1 MAVAAKGSETGQ
13 TTTGYGALDWYKD
26 AIIYQTHIKAFFD
39 SDNDGIGDFEGLTA
53 KLDYIKDL
61 GVSAIWLLPF
71 YPSPLRDDGY
81 DISDYTNVNPSYG
94 TMDDFKKFVGEAH
107 ERGLKVITELVIN
120 HTSDQH
126 PWFQRARTS
135 PKGSEER
142 NWYVWSDD
150 DKLYSG
156 TRIIFTD
163 TEKSN
168 WTWDPVA
175 EQYFWHRFFSHQPD
189 LNFDHPP
196 VMQAVID
203 AMYFWLKTGVD
214 GLRLDAIPYLVE
226 RDGTSNENIPETHH
240 VIKELRKALDAKFP
254 DRFFLAEANMWP
266 EDVIQYFGDDDECH
280 MAFHFPLM
288 PRMYMAVARED
299 RHPITDIMRQT
310 PEISPQNQWAIF
322 LRNHDELTLE
332 MVTDKERD
340 YLWETYAADKR
351 MRINVGIRRRLAPL
365 MENDRRKI
373 ELMNSLLLSMPGTPI
388 MYYGDELGMGDNIY
402 LGDRDGVRTPMQ
414 WSPDRNGGY
423 SRSDPARLYL
433 PAIMDPVY
441 GYQTVNVEA
450 QSRNTSSLL
459 SWMKRII
466 AVRQSRQAFGRGRI
480 EFLYPMNRQVLAY
493 LRIHEDEVILCVVN
507 LSRAAQAVELDL
519 SPYKGTA
526 PLELIGRSRFP
537 LIGDLTYLLTLSPY
551 GFYWFQLEA
560 QGSRTDMPQPPP
572 EPVLVPDYITLVVTT
587 GPESVIN
594 GRNKLFLDRNI
605 LPQFL
610 PTQRWFPGKDTRL
623 HEVDTAFLGM
633 LGGTAY
639 HRHLLSLV
647 TSRHEG
653 QEHVFFLPMGV
664 EWSSFQE
671 LPQSLQPRAFA
682 KARRGPQEGIVVDA
696 VGQAE
701 FSAHFIEAIVAGE
714 SLSGPAGTIRFTHT
728 ARMPAGGMP
737 ADAHPSPSSGEQSN
751 SSVLI
756 RNFAVLKFYR
766 HLTNGIQ
773 PEVEIGL
780 FLTEQPRKL
789 TVPPVLGYAEVEFAN
804 GQSAAIAILHAF
816 VDNQGDGWAFTL
828 AYLNRLVDHYVVLD
842 QAQVDEEPPSHGDFL
857 EFARTLGMR
866 TAEVHLALGGETTN
880 EAFSPEPI
888 AEADIEEWVS
898 QAREQAHEVLGR
910 LKARAGESKL
920 IATVLAG
927 EQAMEDAIGS
937 LFDGLAPSGSKT
949 RVHGDY
955 HLGQILVA
963 ESDVVIVDFEGEPK
977 LTVAERRR
985 KRSPLIDVAGMIR
998 SFDYAAWTAL
1008 ERVMTDYS
1016 ARRPMLEK
1024 LLFGWR
1030 DQAVAAF
1037 EEGYWTTV
1045 HGDPAGAPSPFES
1058 ALVKLFTIRKAFY
1071 EVDYEIHN
1079 RPKWIDIPLSGIAH
1093 LLSTEG

>member
-1 MAVAAKGSETGQ
+1 MADLVTAPVTGL
-13 TTTGYGALDWYKD
+13 ADWYKD

-39 SDNDGIGDFEGLTA
+39 SNNDGIGDFAGLTA

-61 GVSAIWLLPF
+61 GVNTIWLLPF

-81 DISDYTNVNPSYG
+81 DIADYTNVNPSYG
-94 TMDDFKKFVGEAH
+94 TMEDFKHFVDEAH
-107 ERGLKVITELVIN
+107 KLGLKVITELVIN

-126 PWFQRARTS
+126 PWFQRARS
-135 PKGSEER
+135 APKGSEER
-142 NWYVWSDD
+142 SWYVWSDD

-203 AMYFWLKTGVD
+203 AMYFWLDLGVD

-226 RDGTSNENIPETHH
+226 RDGTSNENIPETHA
-240 VIKELRKALDAKFP
+240 VIKALRRALDAKFP

-266 EDVIQYFGDDDECH
+266 EDVIQYFGEGDECH

-299 RHPITDIMRQT
+299 RHPITDIMSQT
-310 PEISPQNQWAIF
+310 PEIRPENQWAIF

-365 MENDRRKI
+365 MDNDRRKI

-388 MYYGDELGMGDNIY
+388 MYYGDEIGMGDNIY

-423 SRSDPARLYL
+423 SRSDPAKLFL
-433 PAIMDPVY
+433 PAIMDAVY
-441 GYQTVNVEA
+441 GFQTVNVEA
-450 QSRNTSSLL
+450 QARNSSSLL

-466 AVRQSRQAFGRGRI
+466 AVRQSRRAFGRGRI
-480 EFLYPMNRQVLAY
+480 EFLYPKNRQVLAY
-493 LRIHEDEVILCVVN
+493 LRIFDEEVVLCVAN
-507 LSRAAQAVELDL
+507 LSRAAQAVELDM
-519 SPYKGTA
+519 SAYKGFL
-526 PLELIGRSRFP
+526 PLEMIGRSRFP
-537 LIGDLTYLLTLSPY
+537 MIGDLPYLLTLSPY
-551 GFYWFQLEA
+551 GFYWFQLESSDA
-560 QGSRTDMPQPPP
+560 KTDMPTHAVEMP
-572 EPVLVPDYITLVVTT
+572 LVPDYITLVVTT
-587 GPESVIN
+587 GPETLVH
-594 GRNKLFLDRNI
+594 GRNKTFLDRNI

-610 PTQRWFPGKDTRL
+610 PTQRWYPEKDRKL
-623 HEVDTAFLGM
+623 HEVDTILLGI
-633 LGGTAY
+633 LGETPR
-639 HRHLLSLV
+639 HRHILSIV
-647 TSRHEG
+647 SEKFETG
-653 QEHVFFLPMGV
+653 TQNFFLPMGV

-671 LPQSLQPRAFA
+671 LPQPLQPRAFA
-682 KARRGPQEGIVVDA
+682 KMRRGPQEGMVVDA
-696 VGQAE
+696 TGQAE
-701 FSAHFIEAIVAGE
+701 FSAHFIEAIVAGA
-714 SLSGPAGTIRFTHT
+714 SIAGPAGTLHFTHT
-728 ARMPAGGMP
+728 SKMPTGGMP
-737 ADAHPSPSSGEQSN
+737 ADVVPHPIAGEQSN
-751 SSVLI
+751 SSVI
-756 RNFAVLKFYR
+756 IPGFGVLKFYR
-766 HLTNGIQ
+766 RLTHGMQ

-780 FLTEQPRKL
+780 HLTEQKRKVN
-789 TVPPVLGYAEVEFAN
+789 VPAVLGYAEIEFPN
-804 GQSAAIAILHAF
+804 GQKSALAVLHEF
-816 VDNQGDGWAFTL
+816 VDNQGDGWAYTL
-828 AYLNRLVDHYVVLD
+828 AYLNRIVDHFVVLD
-842 QAQVDEEPPSHGDFL
+842 AKETKKGAKESAELHKDYLD
-857 EFARTLGMR
+857 FARKLGQR
-866 TAEVHLALGGETTN
+866 TAEVHLALAGDTTD

-888 AEADIEEWVS
+888 TGSDVETWVIEAR
-898 QAREQAHEVLGR
+898 AQAHETLGR
-910 LKARAGESKL
+910 LKDRGGDSQL
-920 IATVLAG
+920 IRDVLAR
-927 EQAMEDAIGS
+927 EAAMEAAIGT
-937 LFDGLAPSGSKT
+937 LLEGLTVAGIKT

-955 HLGQILVA
+955 HMGQILVA

-977 LTVAERRR
+977 LSVEERRR
-985 KRSPLIDVAGMIR
+985 KRSPLVDVAGMIR

-1008 ERVMTDYS
+1008 ERVMTDY
-1016 ARRPMLEK
+1016 AAKRPIIEK
-1024 LLFGWR
+1024 LLFAWR
-1030 DQAVAAF
+1030 DAATQAF
-1037 EEGYWTTV
+1037 ESGYWASY
-1045 HGDPAGAPSPFES
+1045 HADGAPTPTPFEA

-1093 LLSTEG
+1093 LLTS

>member
-1 MAVAAKGSETGQ
+1 MET
-13 TTTGYGALDWYKD
+13 TNAGALDWYKD

-39 SDNDGIGDFEGLTA
+39 SNNDGIGDFAGLTA

-61 GVSAIWLLPF
+61 GVNTIWLLPF

-81 DISDYTNVNPSYG
+81 DIADYTNVNPSYG
-94 TMDDFKKFVGEAH
+94 TMDDFKQFVDKAH
-107 ERGLKVITELVIN
+107 ALGLKVITELVIN

-126 PWFQRARTS
+126 PWFQRARNS
-135 PKGSEER
+135 PKGSEPR

-203 AMYFWLKTGVD
+203 AMYFWLELGVD

-226 RDGTSNENIPETHH
+226 RDGTSNENIPETHA
-240 VIKELRKALDAKFP
+240 VIKTLRKALDAKYP

-266 EDVIQYFGDDDECH
+266 EDVIQYFGDGDECH
-280 MAFHFPLM
+280 MSFHFPLM

-310 PEISPQNQWAIF
+310 PEIAPENQWAIF

-340 YLWETYAADKR
+340 YLWDTYAADKR

-373 ELMNSLLLSMPGTPI
+373 ELMNSMLLSMPGTPI

-433 PAIMDPVY
+433 PAIMDAVY
-441 GYQTVNVEA
+441 GFQTVNVEA

-466 AVRQSRQAFGRGRI
+466 AVRQGRKAFGRGRI
-480 EFLYPMNRQVLAY
+480 EFLYPRNRQVLAY
-493 LRIHEDEVILCVVN
+493 LRLYEDEVVLCVAN

-519 SPYKGTA
+519 GTYKGSS
-526 PLELIGRSRFP
+526 PLEMIGRSRFP
-537 LIGDLTYLLTLSPY
+537 MIGDLPYLLTLSPY
-551 GFYWFQLEA
+551 GFYWFQLEP
-560 QGSRTDMPQPPP
+560 QGAKTDTPTLPQ
-572 EPVLVPDYITLVVTT
+572 ETSLVPDYITLVVTN
-587 GPESVIN
+587 GPESLVH
-594 GRNKLFLDRNI
+594 GRNKTFLDRNI

-610 PTQRWFPGKDTRL
+610 PTQRWFPEKDRRL
-623 HEVDTAFLGM
+623 HEVDTTLLGI
-633 LGGTAY
+633 LGDTPR
-639 HRHLLSLV
+639 HRHLLSIV
-647 TSRHEG
+647 TVKHEEK
-653 QEHVFFLPMGV
+653 EHVFFLPMGV
-664 EWSSFQE
+664 EWASFQE
-671 LPQSLQPRAFA
+671 LPQPLQPRAFA
-682 KARRGPQEGIVVDA
+682 KTRRGPQEGMVVDA
-696 VGQAE
+696 VGQGE
-701 FSAHFIEAIVAGE
+701 FAAHFIDAIVAGD
-714 SLSGPAGTIRFTHT
+714 SISGPAGTLRFTHT
-728 ARMPAGGMP
+728 AKMPAGGMP
-737 ADAHPSPSSGEQSN
+737 ADAVPSPSAAEQSN

-756 RNFAVLKFYR
+756 RNFGVLKFYR

-780 FLTEQPRKL
+780 HLTEQPLKVN
-789 TVPPVLGYAEVEFAN
+789 VPPVLGYAEIEFAN
-804 GQSAAIAILHAF
+804 GEKAALAILHSF
-816 VDNQGDGWAFTL
+816 VGNQGDGWAFTL
-828 AYLNRLVDHYVVLD
+828 AYLNRIVDHYVVLD
-842 QAQVDEEPPSHGDFL
+842 QKQVDAEPPSHTDFL
-857 EFARTLGMR
+857 DFVRTLGQR
-866 TAEVHLALGGETTN
+866 TAEVHLALAGKTDN
-880 EAFSPEPI
+880 PAFTPEPI
-888 AEADIEEWVS
+888 MAADVANWVAE
-898 QAREQAHEVLGR
+898 AREQAHETLGR
-910 LKARAGESKL
+910 LKQKTGGSPL
-920 IATVLAG
+920 IQDVLAR
-927 EQAMEDAIGS
+927 EQAMEDAIGK
-937 LFDGLAPSGSKT
+937 LFDGLTVTGIKT

-977 LTVAERRR
+977 LSVEERRR
-985 KRSPLIDVAGMIR
+985 KRSPLVDVAGMIR

-1016 ARRPMLEK
+1016 AKRPMLEQ
-1024 LLFGWR
+1024 LLFAWR

-1037 EEGYWTTV
+1037 EGGYWATFHADKKAQPT
-1045 HGDPAGAPSPFES
+1045 PFEA

-1079 RPKWIDIPLSGIAH
+1079 RPKWIDIPLSGISH
-1093 LLSTEG
+1093 LLST